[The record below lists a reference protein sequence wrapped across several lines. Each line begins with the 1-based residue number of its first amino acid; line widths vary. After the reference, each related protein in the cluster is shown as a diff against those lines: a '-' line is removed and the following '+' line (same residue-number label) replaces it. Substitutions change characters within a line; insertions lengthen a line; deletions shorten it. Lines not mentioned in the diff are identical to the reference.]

1 MASLCHFSSSPSCQ
15 VFTFISTFPSRPS
28 LACILAPQGSWFT
41 LAPQAVELE
50 HMSRSRGFLQK
61 PCATPG
67 QAQEV
72 NVLTEPLHPGLKQ
85 VKAPMPRDA
94 LRLSQA
100 AFCAAWENKQGKK
113 SPVHAVL
120 LQ

>member
-1 MASLCHFSSSPSCQ
+1 M
-15 VFTFISTFPSRPS
+15 
-28 LACILAPQGSWFT
+28 
-41 LAPQAVELE
+41 
-50 HMSRSRGFLQK
+50 FL
-61 PCATPG
+61 P
-67 QAQEV
+67 
-72 NVLTEPLHPGLKQ
+72 EPLHPGLKQ

-94 LRLSQA
+94 LRLFQA